1 MENNKKPCRVVVK
14 FKDGNH
20 ANLDADFIGF
30 QNGVIQVWKGE
41 RSLVAVFNISEIIGA
56 YMTEKKEG

>member
-1 MENNKKPCRVVVK
+1 MENSKKPCRVVVK

-20 ANLDADFIGF
+20 ANLDADGIIIVD
-30 QNGVIQVWKGE
+30 GVIQVWKGE
-41 RSLVAVFNISEIIGA
+41 QTLVGLFNALEIIGL

>member
-1 MENNKKPCRVVVK
+1 MSRVVVK

-20 ANLDADFIGF
+20 ANLDADFILIEG
-30 QNGVIQVWKGE
+30 GVIQVWKGE
-41 RSLVAVFNISEIIGA
+41 ISLVAVFNISEIIGL